1 MSYRHPDGLRA
12 EPPRTVAESN
22 RLLTD
27 LYREWS
33 GNNSRRLRCLAA
45 VVLHGEGWTHEM
57 IARALGWATRGAAHK
72 AIDQTRRSLRVHFAH
87 LHPGADND
95 DSGFSDPDSPG

>member
-33 GNNSRRLRCLAA
+33 GHNPRRLRCLAA

-57 IARALGWATRGAAHK
+57 IARALGWANRGAAHK
-72 AIDQTRRSLRVHFAH
+72 AIDQTRRDLQQHFAR
-87 LHPGADND
+87 LNPGAAIAND
-95 DSGFSDPDSPG
+95 GFSDPDRP